1 MNMRWSFSLMFNV
14 WYNKLDIMHDIKEK
28 CNLYRFKVIC
38 WKIIQVVDF
47 AEEISTLA
55 KHLW

>member
-1 MNMRWSFSLMFNV
+1 MFNV